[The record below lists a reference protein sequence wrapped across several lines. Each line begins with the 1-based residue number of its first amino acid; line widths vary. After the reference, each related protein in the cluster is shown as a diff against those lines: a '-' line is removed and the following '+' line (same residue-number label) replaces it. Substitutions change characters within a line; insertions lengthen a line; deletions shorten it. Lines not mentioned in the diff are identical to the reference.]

1 MNNAPEES
9 KSVIQSLK
17 RQIVLA
23 TVAAGEGHIAS
34 AFSILDILWV
44 LYGVLRIDPADPRN
58 EGRDRFI
65 LSKGHGSLA
74 LYAVLAKKG
83 FFPIAQLEHF
93 GEFNSPLGGHPDCN
107 KVPGVEASTGS
118 LGHGFPMAV
127 GMALGLRIK
136 KSSMRIYCLIG
147 DGEANEG
154 SVWEAAMLANHHKL
168 GNLTCILDYN
178 HSGDR
183 ALCLGDLRQKFTA
196 FGWESCEIDGHDHHQ
211 ILMALN
217 VTGGEAPR
225 MIIANTIKG
234 KGCQEMENNPA
245 WHHKAPS
252 PVELSTLLAQ
262 LT

>member
-1 MNNAPEES
+1 MYS
-9 KSVIQSLK
+9 SVLK
-17 RQIVLA
+17 TFPDDHRQ
-23 TVAAGEGHIAS
+23 
-34 AFSILDILWV
+34 
-44 LYGVLRIDPADPRN
+44 

-74 LYAVLAKKG
+74 LYAVLAEKG
-83 FFPIAQLEHF
+83 FFPSAEFEHF
-93 GEFNSPLGGHPDCN
+93 AEFESCLGGHPDCN

-127 GMALGLRIK
+127 GMAIGLRIK
-136 KSSMRIYCLIG
+136 NSSSHVYCLIG

-154 SVWEAAMLANHHKL
+154 SIWEAAMLAAHHKL

-196 FGWESCEIDGHDHHQ
+196 FGWQSCEIDGHDHQQ
-211 ILMALN
+211 ILMAS
-217 VTGGEAPR
+217 TPTRGEVPR

-234 KGCQEMENNPA
+234 KGCQVMENNPA

-252 PVELSTLLAQ
+252 PAELDSLLAQ